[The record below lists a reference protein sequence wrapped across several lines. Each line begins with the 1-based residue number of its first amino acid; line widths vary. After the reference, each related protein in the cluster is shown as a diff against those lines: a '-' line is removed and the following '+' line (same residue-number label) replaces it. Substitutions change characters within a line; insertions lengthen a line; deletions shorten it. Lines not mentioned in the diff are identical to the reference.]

1 MIFAVAVS
9 TMLLF
14 LTNLCSLFSTT
25 SLPSE
30 TGAPNSD
37 QSATEHMLDLR
48 SYSNSRA
55 FNLALEDIAADIAN
69 KKKNNKI
76 DVISRAT
83 IAEALVGKLEQAV
96 EEGIVAFK
104 PDIVTYN
111 TLMKVWAKA
120 AQTLAEGRGRGDINE
135 VMHAMD
141 DVPDELNHGGV
152 YTAKDAAKRSL
163 DILRNIEYKYLTGES
178 DICPNAFG
186 YNIVMDGISKS
197 NAKEAP
203 DMIEDLYKRMVK
215 LSTKGTQAK
224 DDKNEPFLRSD
235 CAHWSNVTPDTIT
248 YSIMI
253 EILGL
258 SEEPDSMKRVDK
270 FLETVQKEYDETN
283 KAELKPVIRLANSA
297 INAYL
302 KYSNRHSREEKGH
315 TNNAWQVAKKVND
328 IYNKWNRKYKET
340 GDVDYQP
347 DITAVTQIIE
357 SYSRCGD
364 VAATERGEAL
374 FESAYKEWKERG
386 NERLKPSSKAF
397 TVMINAWAKTRDERS
412 PTKAEELIQRMEEI
426 YAEDCKRGGGSTSTT
441 KPSIR
446 TYTVSFYF
454 IIYDF
459 LHFIKKCH
467 SLISLLN
474 LGCHNCMGAFK
485 GLYETSEGF
494 KNIEESQ

>member
-1 MIFAVAVS
+1 M
-9 TMLLF
+9 
-14 LTNLCSLFSTT
+14 FSTT

-30 TGAPNSD
+30 TDASSSD
-37 QSATEHMLDLR
+37 QSATEHILDLH

-96 EEGIVAFK
+96 EDGTATFEL
-104 PDIVTYN
+104 DIVTYN

-135 VMHAMD
+135 VLHAMD
-141 DVPDELNHGGV
+141 DVPEELNHGGV
-152 YTAKDAAKRSL
+152 YTAKGAAERSL
-163 DILRNIEYKYLTGES
+163 DILRKTEHRYITGQS
-178 DICPNAFG
+178 DICPNSFG

-203 DMIEDLYKRMVK
+203 EMIEELYKRMVM
-215 LSTKGTQAK
+215 LSTKGLQGE
-224 DDKNEPFLRSD
+224 DESGEPFLRTD
-235 CAHWSNVTPDTIT
+235 PALWSNVQPDTIT

-253 EILGL
+253 EVLGM
-258 SEEPDSMKRVDK
+258 SEDPDSMKQVDLL
-270 FLETVQKEYDETN
+270 LETVQKKYEETN
-283 KAELKPVIRLANSA
+283 KPELKPVIRLANSA

-302 KYSNRHSREEKGH
+302 KHSYNNSRGDKFH
-315 TNNAWQVAKKVND
+315 SNNAWHVAKKVND
-328 IYNKWNRKYKET
+328 IYNTWNRKYKET
-340 GDVDYQP
+340 GDVDFQP

-364 VAATERGEAL
+364 VAATERGEVL
-374 FESAYKEWKERG
+374 FESAYKAWKEGG

-412 PTKAEELIQRMEEI
+412 TSKAEELIQRMEEI
-426 YAEDCKRGGGSTSTT
+426 YQEDCKRGEGSTSTT

-446 TYTVSFYF
+446 TYTVSCYILYDLRKFTSFYKRMLLTF
-454 IIYDF
+454 MIY
-459 LHFIKKCH
+459 K
-467 SLISLLN
+467 
-474 LGCHNCMGAFK
+474 
-485 GLYETSEGF
+485 YRPP
-494 KNIEESQ
+494 